1 MFVVIQDH
9 IVNMDNFD
17 YVKMTDA
24 HKDQGMFGI
33 EFVWE
38 KSTDGNNLFFWFNSE
53 AKRTNAFD
61 AIMFAMEKRLNYV
74 NLDEDVL

>member
-17 YVKMTDA
+17 YVKMTDE

-61 AIMFAMEKRLNYV
+61 AIMCAMEKRLNYV
-74 NLDEDVL
+74 NLDECVF

>member
-53 AKRTNAFD
+53 AARTDAFD
-61 AIMFAMEKRLNYV
+61 EIICAMESRS
-74 NLDEDVL
+74 